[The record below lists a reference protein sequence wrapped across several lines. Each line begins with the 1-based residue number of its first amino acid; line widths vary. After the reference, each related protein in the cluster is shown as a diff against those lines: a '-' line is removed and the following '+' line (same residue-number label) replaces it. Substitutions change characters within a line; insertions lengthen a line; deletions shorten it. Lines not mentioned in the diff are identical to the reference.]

1 VTSSSLTSAR
11 LIYLIAAG
19 ATIAVGLW
27 VHRGIVS
34 MNADARDILGDAL
47 WASMMMWLVSL
58 VAPTVR
64 LAVRAAIALAIC
76 FAVETSQL
84 IHTPTLDAVRATTLG
99 NLVLG
104 SGFDARDFAA
114 YTAGVIAAVLIASA
128 ASSIRRS
135 PTSAIQKF

>member
-1 VTSSSLTSAR
+1 LTLSPRTSTR
-11 LIYLIAAG
+11 LIYLLAAG

-64 LAVRAAIALAIC
+64 LAVRAVIALAIC

-84 IHTPTLDAVRATTLG
+84 IHTPMLDAIRATTLG

-104 SGFDARDFAA
+104 SGFDPRDFAA
-114 YTAGVIAAVLIASA
+114 YTAGVIAAVLIAAA

-135 PTSAIQKF
+135 PTRTIHKL